1 MAKQPDFAQKPPDDL
16 PARKDRMDLPQ
27 GTRRLDLDPR
37 PTEKHDGSRWPLR
50 GSGETAGKKMVS
62 IFHRSKQTPET
73 RRCFHYFVILF
84 PYCRGAG
91 RSRRTN
97 SRCRRFMEEDIRTGT
112 HGKLQSWRKI
122 YELGSSQE
130 ALGQRVSSAP
140 VVNKLRRKRRRQE
153 PSFSNPTRFSVANG
167 RDLEGA
173 EKIRRILRAYYRE
186 YESDR
191 GSVDIGRDLLR
202 GVIDLKESLSRLQ
215 RLQGATDSMA
225 KKPQREGAALLK
237 EKEDDERSK
246 KHKTL
251 KNRTLSFHGVPKYPL
266 EGDRGL
272 QRQTAVKPNSGE
284 YVDDSVKIGSHR
296 RSMSCAPSF
305 RLETTVLASRN
316 EPNKERVHKSSDSK
330 SPMEAVS
337 KNNAPIR
344 DTQRVPSQ
352 VSYGDE
358 KKMIPNVIARLMGL
372 EDLPTFITE
381 SKNRGG
387 KEVTHSGQEA
397 RTSKNLRPSM
407 EGNEERTHMET
418 LAEESALR
426 KGVRT
431 RVLPEKELVAIRII
445 RSSEGLNS
453 GTTSS
458 EPKADGN
465 ASTLTEVGLVFEDL
479 QDPPLVYN
487 LHATNRMQVQC
498 HYLKEEMINKN
509 HAMH

>member
-73 RRCFHYFVILF
+73 RRSG
-84 PYCRGAG
+84 P
-91 RSRRTN
+91 
-97 SRCRRFMEEDIRTGT
+97 EQT
-112 HGKLQSWRKI
+112 HGTVVAGGSWRKI
-122 YELGSSQE
+122 YELGHTGSFNHGGRYMNWEAHRKPSASGFLLHPSSI
-130 ALGQRVSSAP
+130 SSGGKEEDRNQASATP
-140 VVNKLRRKRRRQE
+140 HASRLQMEEISR
-153 PSFSNPTRFSVANG
+153 
-167 RDLEGA
+167 GA

-372 EDLPTFITE
+372 EDLLPTFITE